1 MKISL
6 IIILILWSSIGYGQ
20 FRRKDPPPPMESDT
34 LSLFGRVSNTSLS
47 TRLKNY
53 PFNKSTEIKL
63 VSFNYD
69 GGPFDDN
76 AYINPIMPKGK
87 FLAICRFPFK
97 EIKSINSAQMEGLTD
112 ILFNYGY
119 IKEPTIEEITKC
131 YIPRNGILFL
141 NEKGKVFEFIE
152 ICFACKK
159 VVYSY
164 HDKADAD
171 DFERPKFKL
180 LRDFFIKNKIEYG
193 ITKMFDG
200 QTMGNWDDD

>member
-1 MKISL
+1 
-6 IIILILWSSIGYGQ
+6 
-20 FRRKDPPPPMESDT
+20 
-34 LSLFGRVSNTSLS
+34 
-47 TRLKNY
+47 
-53 PFNKSTEIKL
+53 
-63 VSFNYD
+63 
-69 GGPFDDN
+69 
-76 AYINPIMPKGK
+76 MPKK
-87 FLAICRFPFK
+87 RNYAICTFPFK
-97 EIKSINSAQMEGLTD
+97 EIKSINYLQTDSLTD

-119 IKEPTIEEITKC
+119 IKEPTIEDLTKC
-131 YIPRNGILFL
+131 YAPRNGVLFL

-164 HDKADAD
+164 HKKADAE

-180 LRDFFIKNKIEYG
+180 LREFFIKNNIEYG

>member
-6 IIILILWSSIGYGQ
+6 IIILILWGSIGYGQ
-20 FRRKDPPPPMESDT
+20 FRRKPPPPMESDT
-34 LSLFGRVSNTSLS
+34 ISLFGRVSNTNLS

-53 PFNKSTEIKL
+53 PFNKATAIKL
-63 VSFNYD
+63 VSFNY
-69 GGPFDDN
+69 GGGQIDDT
-76 AYINPIMPKGK
+76 AYINPIMPKNKLFTIG
-87 FLAICRFPFK
+87 RFPFK
-97 EIKSINSAQMEGLTD
+97 EIKKIDPLQTDSLTD

-119 IKEPTIEEITKC
+119 IKEPTIEDITKC

-141 NEKGKVFEFIE
+141 NDKGKVFEFIE
-152 ICFACKK
+152 ICFACKR

-164 HDKADAD
+164 YKKANAD

>member
-6 IIILILWSSIGYGQ
+6 IIILILWSSISYGQ
-20 FRRKDPPPPMESDT
+20 FRRKPPPPMESDT
-34 LSLFGRVSNTSLS
+34 ISLFGRVSNTNLS

-53 PFNKSTEIKL
+53 PFNKAAEIKL
-63 VSFNYD
+63 VSFNYE
-69 GGPFDDN
+69 GGQIEDT
-76 AYINPIMPKGK
+76 AYINPLLLKGK
-87 FLAICRFPFK
+87 FHAICRFPFK
-97 EIKSINSAQMEGLTD
+97 EIKSINYLQTDSLTD

-119 IKEPTIEEITKC
+119 IKEPTIEDLTKC
-131 YIPRNGILFL
+131 YVPRNGILFF

-152 ICFACKK
+152 ICFACKR

-164 HDKADAD
+164 YKKANAD

>member
-1 MKISL
+1 MFLTAFAFGQVKEETPPL
-6 IIILILWSSIGYGQ
+6 PEKSIRG
-20 FRRKDPPPPMESDT
+20 K
-34 LSLFGRVSNTSLS
+34 FGRVSNTSLS
-47 TRLKNY
+47 NRQKNY
-53 PFNKSTEIKL
+53 PFSKATEIKL

-69 GGPFDDN
+69 GGPFDDT

-87 FLAICRFPFK
+87 FHAICRFPFK
-97 EIKSINSAQMEGLTD
+97 EIKSINSVQTEGLTD

-119 IKEPTIEEITKC
+119 IKEPTIEEVTKC
-131 YIPRNGILFL
+131 YVPRNGILFF

-159 VVYSY
+159 VTYSY
-164 HDKADAD
+164 HDEADSE

-180 LRDFFIKNKIEYG
+180 LRDFFIKNNIEYG